1 MAVRQP
7 EGYILPLS
15 YEEVNIFVVLVLSIL
30 SVDVGADQKLS
41 YWDAVQCSLYVVLG
55 MVVGLCFAYV
65 CRL

>member
-30 SVDVGADQKLS
+30 SVDVGADRKLS
-41 YWDAVQCSLYVVLG
+41 YWDVV
-55 MVVGLCFAYV
+55 
-65 CRL
+65 